1 MYTGHNH
8 LPCKLQEH
16 ALSAAKY
23 AHAHRSPESS
33 PFWYPRTQYRYR
45 CGHLPYL
52 LSASLSLARYSIC
65 VPAVLK
71 RHIAVSC
78 RRHCMCTGYNRPSC
92 KWPESPWQQT
102 YAHPL
107 QGLSPSS
114 SRRSPCKYRCGHQ
127 HECSPVSWSRRRNP
141 RYGPAA
147 SGCPRPR
154 ARCSARRCDS
164 GIRWSCTS
172 APARRPTRP
181 SRGRGRG

>member
-23 AHAHRSPESS
+23 AYVHRGRRNRLRFGIPAHSTGIGADTCHIFCRL
-33 PFWYPRTQYRYR
+33 R
-45 CGHLPYL
+45 CH
-52 LSASLSLARYSIC
+52 LARCSIC

-78 RRHCMCTGYNRPSC
+78 RRHYMCTRYNRPSC

-127 HECSPVSWSRRRNP
+127 HECSPVSWSRCRNP

-154 ARCSARRCDS
+154 ACCSARRCDS
-164 GIRWSCTS
+164 GSRWSCTS
-172 APARRPTRP
+172 APA
-181 SRGRGRG
+181 